1 MFNQHHFHLSLR
13 NFKTTAV
20 FRDHVLA
27 TYSKI
32 ERTLNLQS
40 LNLVYME
47 MLFEFKTGCPK
58 LFFLLFFINKISY
71 YLRFRLMIQEHN
83 VIDTWAKNFGDM
95 TYFQDHLLA
104 FKEKNIRK
112 FFDMNFN
119 L

>member
-1 MFNQHHFHLSLR
+1 
-13 NFKTTAV
+13 
-20 FRDHVLA
+20 
-27 TYSKI
+27 
-32 ERTLNLQS
+32 
-40 LNLVYME
+40 
-47 MLFEFKTGCPK
+47 
-58 LFFLLFFINKISY
+58 
-71 YLRFRLMIQEHN
+71 MIQEHN